1 MQVNEQTDYAADLQM
16 TAEAPLSENPNVKI
30 EKRAPLAARLKETR
44 PELMGALETLRK
56 KLGDDDYAKYI
67 EPLNNVTKSGG
78 MLLMVAGDL
87 RQKSLLERDFIPQ
100 IKEAFEVQVVRL
112 VV

>member
-1 MQVNEQTDYAADLQM
+1 M
-16 TAEAPLSENPNVKI
+16 
-30 EKRAPLAARLKETR
+30 
-44 PELMGALETLRK
+44 
-56 KLGDDDYAKYI
+56 
-67 EPLNNVTKSGG
+67 TKSGG